1 MAFAH
6 MTKIVVDVTELRN
19 YISKHAQLS
28 GIQRVMVMLIEA
40 LAAHYPPD
48 DLWLG
53 YCGND
58 ASDYRVLPY
67 RVLAPEGAADL
78 QKLAHVLDVAPTN
91 TQRPSLEGYAQKP
104 AKRLIHTL
112 LRDLNAK
119 AGNAD
124 HFRKRNLTIEE
135 WQASSPRRA
144 SHTPAFETQAASKV
158 CAPGDWV
165 ILLDAGWLDPSW
177 NVAENWRDDLR
188 EKGVKIALMVHDLI
202 QMQNPEYISGT
213 DPMRFYKW
221 LLSTL
226 KNTDLYLAN
235 SQATAKDFRAFLT
248 SHEAEREVAVLPL
261 AQEALPRPSTSA
273 AGTDTLIP
281 APYDVLATSWNLDEN
296 IRALLKWPF
305 VLCVGTMEARKNL
318 WALAQVW
325 DQLRDDPGVRLPKL
339 VFAGRRGWL
348 NADFDALMQA
358 TGRLGGWVEI
368 CESPTDLEL
377 DFLYR
382 HCLFTATP
390 SFYEGWGLPIGEG
403 LSYGKTGVV
412 SQTSSMPEV
421 GGDMV
426 EYCDPHDLFSIK
438 TACLRL
444 IADPDHRASLEA
456 KIAKASMRS
465 WDDVGRDLLK
475 LIA

>member
-1 MAFAH
+1 
-6 MTKIVVDVTELRN
+6 MTKIIVDVTELRN

-40 LAAHYPPD
+40 LAAHYPKD
-48 DLWLG
+48 KLWLG
-53 YCGND
+53 YCGDD
-58 ASDYRVLPY
+58 ASDYRMLPY
-67 RVLAPEGAADL
+67 SFLAPQGAADL
-78 QKLAHVLDVAPTN
+78 EKLAHVLDAAPRSAP
-91 TQRPSLEGYAQKP
+91 RPSLEGYAKKP
-104 AKRLIHTL
+104 AKRIIHTV

-119 AGNAD
+119 IGNED

-135 WQASSPRRA
+135 WRA
-144 SHTPAFETQAASKV
+144 SNPSHARHKPIFETQAASKV
-158 CAPGDWV
+158 CEPGDWV
-165 ILLDAGWLDPSW
+165 VLLDAGWLDPSW
-177 NVAENWRDDLR
+177 NVAKNWRDDLR

-226 KNTDLYLAN
+226 QSTDLYLAN
-235 SQATAKDFRAFLT
+235 SQATAKDLHVFLA
-248 SHEAEREVAVLPL
+248 SHEAERDVAVLPL
-261 AQEALPRPSTSA
+261 AQEALPRVSA
-273 AGTDTLIP
+273 PRVHTKTDIP
-281 APYDVLATSWNLDEN
+281 APYAALATSWDLNEN

-325 DQLRDDPGVRLPKL
+325 DQLRAEPGVQLPKL
-339 VFAGRRGWL
+339 VFAGRKGWL
-348 NADFDALMQA
+348 NADFEAFMQA
-358 TGRLGGWVEI
+358 TGRLGGWIEI
-368 CESPTDLEL
+368 CESPTDQEL

-421 GGDMV
+421 GGNLV
-426 EYCDPHDLFSIK
+426 EYFDPHDLSSIK
-438 TACLRL
+438 AACLKL
-444 IADPDHRASLEA
+444 ISDSEHRGLLEA
-456 KIAKASMRS
+456 KIAKATMRS

-475 LIA
+475 LVA

>member
-1 MAFAH
+1 
-6 MTKIVVDVTELRN
+6 MTKIIVDVTELRN

-40 LAAHYPPD
+40 LAAHYPHD
-48 DLWLG
+48 KLWLG
-53 YCGND
+53 YCGSDEN
-58 ASDYRVLPY
+58 DYRVLPY
-67 RVLAPEGAADL
+67 HFLAPEGATDL
-78 QKLAHVLDVAPTN
+78 QKLAQVLGVASTKMH
-91 TQRPSLEGYAQKP
+91 RPSLEGYVEKP
-104 AKRLIHTL
+104 VKRIIHTI

-135 WQASSPRRA
+135 WQASSPRRV
-144 SHTPAFETQAASKV
+144 SHTSAFETQAAAKV

-165 ILLDAGWLDPSW
+165 VLLDAGWLDPSW
-177 NVAENWRDDLR
+177 NAAENWRDNLR
-188 EKGVKIALMVHDLI
+188 ERGVKIALLVHDLI
-202 QMQNPEYISGT
+202 QIQNPEYISGT
-213 DPMRFYKW
+213 DPMRFYRW
-221 LLSTL
+221 ILSTL
-226 KNTDLYLAN
+226 RNTDLYLAN
-235 SQATAKDFRAFLT
+235 SQATAKDLRAFLT
-248 SHEAEREVAVLPL
+248 SHEAEREIAVLPL
-261 AQEALPRPSTSA
+261 AQEALPRPSTPA
-273 AGTDTLIP
+273 AEANTLIP
-281 APYDVLATSWNLDEN
+281 APYDTLTTTWDLDEN

-325 DQLRDDPGVRLPKL
+325 DQLRGTPDVRLPKL

-368 CESPTDLEL
+368 CEGPTDQEL

-382 HCLFTATP
+382 HCLFTVTP

-426 EYCDPHDLFSIK
+426 EYCDPYDLSSIK
-438 TACLRL
+438 AACVKL
-444 IADPDHRASLEA
+444 IADPDHRVSLEA
-456 KIAKASMRS
+456 KIAKATMRS

-475 LIA
+475 LVA